1 MASPDLV
8 NGISKRFLS
17 KENIGRTKALLNE
30 QLKEAMAAE
39 NVVDTLEISQLIT
52 ACEKQEKRY
61 AAPKAAKS

>member
-17 KENIGRTKALLNE
+17 KENIGRTKELLGE
-30 QLKEAMAAE
+30 QLKTAMAAE
-39 NVVDTLEISQLIT
+39 DVVDTLEISQLIT

-61 AAPKAAKS
+61 AAPAPKK

>member
-17 KENIGRTKALLNE
+17 KENIGRTKELLND
-30 QLKEAMAAE
+30 QLKDAMAAK

-61 AAPKAAKS
+61 AAPVPKK

>member
-17 KENIGRTKALLNE
+17 KENIGRTKELLHA
-30 QLKEAMAAE
+30 QLEEAMKANDIVA
-39 NVVDTLEISQLIT
+39 TLEIGQLIT

-61 AAPKAAKS
+61 AASK